1 MEVKRI
7 YFYLQPHDCAPRSWV
22 KWAQDIVDQINAD
35 DDIFREAR
43 NACEEY
49 CDKVHTYW
57 AHIYDWR
64 IAARQII
71 NASDSVPR
79 YSYIKNLL
87 WETTFDYVSYE
98 AQIDLLSGE
107 VRFIEV

>member
-71 NASDSVPR
+71 NASNRVPR
-79 YSYIKNLL
+79 YSYIKNLDCNGVK
-87 WETTFDYVSYE
+87 FDAV
-98 AQIDLLSGE
+98 IDLLTGG
-107 VRFIEV
+107 VRFVEV